1 MNMFTL
7 LERHC
12 AAALRGAA
20 SSTAAIAALGA
31 CLLIAG
37 CGDGGSA
44 NAPSTTTNGQPAK
57 QAVDGSTAPLGA
69 GGAASAVPIVL
80 MPASGPCAASGT
92 TALQSPRLNS
102 QIDCAP

>member
-1 MNMFTL
+1 MNMFIL

-12 AAALRGAA
+12 ARAARGAFA
-20 SSTAAIAALGA
+20 TTAAIASIAA
-31 CLLIAG
+31 CLLVSG
-37 CGDGGSA
+37 CGDGGS
-44 NAPSTTTNGQPAK
+44 STTASGQPAR
-57 QAVDGSTAPLGA
+57 QAMDGSTAPLGA

-92 TALQSPRLNS
+92 TALQSPQLNS

>member
-1 MNMFTL
+1 MNTL
-7 LERHC
+7 FLLKRHC
-12 AAALRGAA
+12 GGARRGVVA
-20 SSTAAIAALGA
+20 TAVVAFGA
-31 CLLIAG
+31 CLMISG
-37 CGDGGSA
+37 CGDGGSSNPA
-44 NAPSTTTNGQPAK
+44 SAASNGQPSK

-92 TALQSPRLNS
+92 TALQSPLLNS